1 MVKELGLT
9 KPKVRMSN
17 TGAPVNEAA
26 KALHLDEEEIVLED
40 GFIQKD
46 IRAAS
51 DDTFSLVEDLLLS
64 EQDYNKTLKSVCDV
78 YAKPLRK
85 LLCLGPDEHKALFD
99 WVDPLC
105 SLSNLVINK
114 LQVALRD
121 WDPCRSRIGNIF
133 SKQLWTKYAEYQ
145 DHLTFVAVPLLKD
158 KEAND
163 NEFTTLCQ
171 QRQGAT
177 KYSLQ
182 DLLFLPLERLA
193 QYESIL
199 SQVAAQT
206 SEEHPDFSDRWRA
219 TSKAMNMVRR
229 GESAMEETDLDRVQ
243 DLFPHDNLNL
253 YEQDPFFSRKTLFRA
268 KSVTAN
274 KIQRAFSTKGP
285 KVVSTDSKV
294 SSPRTSTI
302 STSPRSFIMEG
313 SVQFLMGV
321 QRQERHLFLFSDIL
335 IVGKPRSSGTY
346 KQKERLSISELWL
359 SSCLSEVC
367 EFSSSPEVSFVLG
380 WPTTNVVVSFSSPQ
394 IMQLWQSKLM
404 QLIPEAKKK
413 EDRSVTTLQVCYW
426 DHEVNEEF
434 FKTVKVRNTHSTN
447 DCIRLILDDI
457 GQQSLGTEDFQLWV
471 KTGKDETP
479 YPLIGHEFPFYIKM
493 NFVRRLLQHTNFD
506 LQKFSVTSETKCIF
520 ILRQSP
526 TDEASA
532 LTDATNHKKRTRRP
546 TLIGWPFK
554 RHFNKQ
560 ENNNGDV
567 TSSPISSTFV
577 KSFSKLWSD
586 ESLPRPVLAIL
597 NQLFQRGPFTVG
609 IFRKSANTRMC
620 RELKE
625 KLEANPNFDF
635 KDVPVSV
642 LAALFKEFL
651 RSLPDCV
658 LGSSAYKDW
667 LETANITD
675 EWEKRKEIIRLLG
688 RISPANTKLL
698 QHFVCVLWHISQ
710 HSAINKMSAEN
721 LAVCVGSSM
730 LFPSVSRRKQLA
742 LQPEVSKQVP
752 KIVAYLISKFPE
764 LFGKECVQLFGVLD
778 KDVLRNDSGAEES
791 DSLHSQQEFEG
802 CRQDNSSIDSLEREL
817 LEGKKVIAKL
827 PNKVHISLTNLS
839 RDSGLTLS
847 DTQLYT
853 PEGGD
858 ENTDSRGSTHNS
870 KQTVKSAPNLD
881 LVGLEAVIHS
891 SKDTGASIDG
901 SCYKVMRKRK
911 QEQENYR
918 SRGSGSANSSPLR
931 SHFRANNIQTRSD
944 YYHVH
949 PLQYS
954 PPCSYGIENT
964 LLYCLLHPA
973 LDASPTEAKRR
984 VQSIGSVL
992 SSTKMNDMRCAHSL
1006 RRTASEDSLA
1016 HSHSHELGAL
1026 TSSAHDV
1033 INQGIY
1039 SVHKNEQEKEHEL
1052 AFKQNEDKYFCSNR
1066 IVLPEVCVTEETK
1079 DEDQNESTY
1088 DTLLCPKSSSPQVLQ
1103 KSNYSRNIKYSAS
1116 EYQSKNVDSSTENL
1130 EEMNLLSV
1138 SELNAILRD
1147 HFNVKS
1153 ICGTESSTSPIPS
1166 EAKENLV
1173 ISKSSNSNRSSGSG
1187 DSFISQPSMMSDRAS
1202 QLHSSDDVSVRSLK
1216 RFSSYHEASD
1226 EDTSAASVF
1235 NQEKFIDRSTQG
1247 YEPHYV
1253 IEDSLQFYDEEVQSF
1268 SLPVNKLFTP
1278 PPTPPKPLKKVFCD
1292 TNSTQSSQPSHEAV
1306 NSKVTD
1312 SYGASFVKRP
1322 LEDWRNEISWS
1333 VAKLR
1338 EYFDSGTSN
1347 NVKDM
1352 PQCRKHSQE
1361 SFVTPVPR
1369 SSTRTNE
1376 DCVTLVRVG
1385 CHGRSDSVITVRK
1398 RIDSD
1403 FNNIS
1408 NTKCKES
1415 YV

>member
-1 MVKELGLT
+1 
-9 KPKVRMSN
+9 
-17 TGAPVNEAA
+17 
-26 KALHLDEEEIVLED
+26 
-40 GFIQKD
+40 
-46 IRAAS
+46 
-51 DDTFSLVEDLLLS
+51 
-64 EQDYNKTLKSVCDV
+64 
-78 YAKPLRK
+78 
-85 LLCLGPDEHKALFD
+85 
-99 WVDPLC
+99 
-105 SLSNLVINK
+105 
-114 LQVALRD
+114 
-121 WDPCRSRIGNIF
+121 
-133 SKQLWTKYAEYQ
+133 
-145 DHLTFVAVPLLKD
+145 
-158 KEAND
+158 
-163 NEFTTLCQ
+163 
-171 QRQGAT
+171 
-177 KYSLQ
+177 
-182 DLLFLPLERLA
+182 
-193 QYESIL
+193 
-199 SQVAAQT
+199 
-206 SEEHPDFSDRWRA
+206 
-219 TSKAMNMVRR
+219 MNMVRR

-253 YEQDPFFSRKTLFRA
+253 YEQDPFFSRKTLFRG

-274 KIQRAFSTKGP
+274 KIHRAFSTKGP
-285 KVVSTDSKV
+285 KVVSTDSKITP
-294 SSPRTSTI
+294 PRNSTI
-302 STSPRSFIMEG
+302 STCPRSFIMEG

-380 WPTTNVVVSFSSPQ
+380 WPTTNVVVTFSSPQ

-404 QLIPEAKKK
+404 QLIAEAKKK
-413 EDRSVTTLQVCYW
+413 EERSVTNLQVCYW

-457 GQQSLGTEDFQLWV
+457 GQQSLSTEDFQLWV

-493 NFVRRLLQHTNFD
+493 NFVRKLLQHSNFD

-526 TDEASA
+526 TDESSA
-532 LTDATNHKKRTRRP
+532 LTDATNHKRRTRRP

-560 ENNNGDV
+560 ENSNGDV
-567 TSSPISSTFV
+567 TSSPTSSTFV

-586 ESLPRPVLAIL
+586 ENLPRPVLAIL

-635 KDVPVSV
+635 KDVPVSI

-667 LETANITD
+667 IETANTAD
-675 EWEKRKEIIRLLG
+675 EWEKRNQIMKLLG

-698 QHFVCVLWHISQ
+698 QHFLCVLWHISQ
-710 HSAINKMSAEN
+710 HSTINKMSAEN
-721 LAVCVGSSM
+721 LAVCVGPSM
-730 LFPSVSRRKQLA
+730 LFPSVSRRKQPA
-742 LQPEVSKQVP
+742 PQPEVSKQVP

-778 KDVLRNDSGAEES
+778 KDILRNDSGAEES

-817 LEGKKVIAKL
+817 LEGKKTIAKL
-827 PNKVHISLTNLS
+827 PNKIHISLTNLS

-853 PEGGD
+853 PEGDD

-881 LVGLEAVIHS
+881 LLGLEAVNHS
-891 SKDTGASIDG
+891 SKDAVVSIDG
-901 SCYKVMRKRK
+901 SCHKVMRKRK
-911 QEQENYR
+911 QEQENCR
-918 SRGSGSANSSPLR
+918 LRGSGSANSSPLR
-931 SHFRANNIQTRSD
+931 SHFRHNMQSRS
-944 YYHVH
+944 YYHHLH

-954 PPCSYGIENT
+954 PPYGIGNT

-973 LDASPTEAKRR
+973 LDAGASPSEAKRR

-992 SSTKMNDMRCAHSL
+992 SSTKMNDVGCAPSL
-1006 RRTASEDSLA
+1006 RRTASEDNLP
-1016 HSHSHELGAL
+1016 HNQCHHPEIL
-1026 TSSAHDV
+1026 TSPSHDV
-1033 INQGIY
+1033 INQGSY
-1039 SVHKNEQEKEHEL
+1039 SVFQREQENKQDF
-1052 AFKQNEDKYFCSNR
+1052 ASKQNEDKYFCSKR
-1066 IVLPEVCVTEETK
+1066 IILPEVCVTEEIK
-1079 DEDQNESTY
+1079 DEDEIESNY
-1088 DTLLCPKSSSPQVLQ
+1088 DTLLHPKSSSSPVVQN
-1103 KSNYSRNIKYSAS
+1103 SNSSRNIKLSVS
-1116 EYQSKNVDSSTENL
+1116 EYQSKNVDYSTENP
-1130 EEMNLLSV
+1130 EEMNLFSV

-1153 ICGTESSTSPIPS
+1153 ICSTAS
-1166 EAKENLV
+1166 
-1173 ISKSSNSNRSSGSG
+1173 SSNPISPESKEHSVTSKPSISSRSSGSG
-1187 DSFISQPSMMSDRAS
+1187 DPFLSQPPMISDRAS
-1202 QLHSSDDVSVRSLK
+1202 QLHSSDDVSEKSLK
-1216 RFSSYHEASD
+1216 RFSSYHGASGKD
-1226 EDTSAASVF
+1226 ASTSSVF
-1235 NQEKFIDRSTQG
+1235 IQENFFDRSTQS
-1247 YEPHYV
+1247 YEANNLL
-1253 IEDSLQFYDEEVQSF
+1253 EDSLQLYDEEFQSF
-1268 SLPVNKLFTP
+1268 SLPVNKSFTP
-1278 PPTPPKPLKKVFCD
+1278 PPTPPKPFKRVFYNI
-1292 TNSTQSSQPSHEAV
+1292 NSMQSSQPSHEVV
-1306 NSKVTD
+1306 NLNVSD
-1312 SYGASFVKRP
+1312 SNGVPFVKRP
-1322 LEDWRNEISWS
+1322 SEDWRNEISWS
-1333 VAKLR
+1333 VSKLR
-1338 EYFDSGTSN
+1338 DYFDSRTSN
-1347 NVKDM
+1347 DAKDV
-1352 PQCRKHSQE
+1352 PQCLKHSQE
-1361 SFVTPVPR
+1361 SFVPPVPR
-1369 SSTRTNE
+1369 SSARAGE